1 MREPIA
7 IVGMACRYPGG
18 VTTPEGLWQASISAA
33 DLIGEMPADRGW
45 DLDSLYDPDPDRP
58 GRSYTR
64 HGGFL
69 DRAGDFDAA
78 FFGMSPREALTTDP
92 QQRLLLT
99 AAWEALEDAGIAAPS
114 IRGSRTAVFTG
125 VMMHDYA
132 PRVHTVPDGL
142 EGHLITG
149 NTASV
154 ASGRLAYVLGLHGPA
169 LTVDTGCSSSLVTLH
184 LAAESL
190 HRGESDLALAGGVTV
205 MATPEMFV
213 EFSRLRGLAPDG
225 RCKPFSAAA
234 DGTAWAE
241 GCGML
246 VLERLSDAV
255 RNGHRVHAIVRGSA
269 VNSDGAS
276 NGLSAPSGPA
286 QELVVRQALSVAGLS
301 TSDIDAVEAH
311 GTGTT
316 LGDPIEAQALLN
328 TYGQDREEPLLLGSI
343 KSNTGHTQAAA
354 GVAGVIK
361 MVHAMRHGTLPRILH
376 FTEPSPHVDWAS
388 GAVRPLA
395 EHTPWPET
403 GRPRRAGISSFG
415 ISGTNAHVL
424 LEQAPDRPVGRDA
437 ETGVV
442 PLLLS
447 ATSLTALRAQA
458 ARLRAHLDNTDT
470 DLADAGFTLATG
482 RSRFEHRA
490 AVLAADRDT
499 LCAGLDA
506 LANGRPAPE
515 VVTGT
520 AQRDVRP
527 VLVFPGQGTQWTGMA
542 LELLAASPVFA
553 ERMAACQQA
562 LTPFVDWQLTEVLAD
577 ETALSTVDIV
587 QPATWAVMVSLAAL
601 WQAHGVEPVAV
612 VGHSQGEIA
621 AATVAGALSLADGA
635 RVVALRAKAIRA
647 LSGLGG
653 MASVGLSREAA
664 EQRIQPWTGAL
675 CVAAVNGPEA
685 TVVSGDPQ
693 ALQELSAALEAE
705 GVRFRLLP
713 VDYAS
718 HSPQVDLLRTELH
731 TLLAPIRPRTSEI
744 PFHSTV
750 TGEQFDTAGLDAGY
764 WFTNLRQTVE
774 FETAVRGLIAKGQH
788 AFLECSTH
796 PVLTVGLRRLLDEHT
811 EDGVTLGTLRREEG
825 GLPRFLL
832 AAAEAQANG
841 IDLRLDRAFPGARLT
856 GLPTYPFQPERFWLL
871 PTAAASASADHP
883 MLTAAVV
890 LAGGDGLVCTGT
902 LSRRARPWLADH
914 AVNGTVLL
922 PGAAFAE
929 LALHAGELIGAPRL
943 DDLVVQRPLLVP
955 ATATIELQVTVDAA
969 GALAIYSRPAR
980 DEPWTQ
986 HATGTLG
993 HGEPEPTARSAW
1005 PPPGAQEISL
1015 DGAYQRLAEL
1025 GYEYGPVFQ
1034 GLHRAWQH
1042 GDTRYAEV
1050 TLPTE
1055 PGRYGLHPALL
1066 DAALHPLLLG
1076 ADHHLRLPFGWDGV
1090 SLHAT
1095 GASTVRVTLS
1105 PSGPDAYRV
1114 TITDPT
1120 GAPVA
1125 QIDSVSLRPVRTD
1138 LLGGDRTLFHLDWIP
1153 VPPRAARTGNTV
1165 VLPATS
1171 AHQVLGVL
1179 RDWLAQDHDGVLVIV
1194 THRAIATSATED
1206 VTDLDAAPV
1215 WGLVRTAQ
1223 SEHPGRFAL
1232 VDLDDPAQLDTA
1244 IACDEPQLAVRDGQL
1259 LTPRLARNT
1268 EPGEPVHFHP
1278 DGTVLIT
1285 GGTGTLGRALTRHLV
1300 THHGVRHL
1308 ILTARRPAEAPD
1320 LPGAEVEVIPC
1331 DVADTEALAALLAAI
1346 PAAHPLTAV
1355 IHAAGVLDD
1364 STVDALTPEQLDTVS
1379 RPKIEGARNLH
1390 TLTRHLDLTA
1400 FVLFSSVAGIIGTR
1414 GQANYA
1420 AANSYLDALAAHR
1433 RAHGLPGTSMAWG
1446 LWAPESGMTGHLSDT
1461 DHARLTRSRLR
1472 PIAQDHGL
1480 ALFDAALTGPALS
1493 VPARFDLTDRDSAD
1507 RPPIFAGLL
1516 APRRRAA
1523 VRTQPVNFVP
1533 GDERAVLDL
1542 VLSTVSTVLGNDS
1555 KLNPD
1560 RAFRDLG
1567 FDSLSGLE
1575 LRNRLSAATG
1585 LRLPAT
1591 AVFDHPTPAQLAAHL
1606 RGAAATPAPIVAPNA
1621 PEDDPIVLVGAG
1633 CRFPGGVSTVDDL
1646 WTLLAEGRD
1655 VTTEFPTD
1663 RGWDLGADRNS
1674 VRRGG
1679 FLHNAAEF
1687 DPAFFGIPPREAL
1700 VMDPQQRILLEVAWH
1715 ALESAGI
1722 NPATLCGSRTAVF
1735 TGTMG
1740 SDYAHREHEI
1750 PADLSGQVSIDNAS
1764 SVASGRLAYFFGF
1777 EGPAITLDTACSSA
1791 LVAMHLA
1798 ARALRDGEC
1807 TLALAGG
1814 VTVMTT
1820 PTLFVEFAKV
1830 YALAPDGRC
1839 KPFAAAADG
1848 TAWSEGAGLVVLERL
1863 SDARRN
1869 GHQVLAIL
1877 RGSAINSDG
1886 ASNGLTAPN
1895 GAAQRRVI
1903 QDALSAAGLRP
1914 SEVDAVEAH
1923 GTGTTLGDPIE
1934 AQALLETYGQDRDR
1948 PVLVGSAKSNLGH
1961 TQAAAGVAGVLK
1973 MMMAMRH
1980 GMLPGTLHLD
1990 RPSPHVDWT
1999 DGSVELAGEAVNWPE
2014 TGRPRRAGISSFG
2027 ISGTNA
2033 HVILEQPAPE
2043 LSPEPAPAPR
2053 PAPETA
2059 SQPVLVPTPGAAPK
2073 PESQPKLLPWLVSAA
2088 TPQALSRQAHAL
2100 LTHPADPLD
2109 IAHSLAATRAHLPA
2123 RAVYL
2128 GRTKP
2133 DLHQAITTATA
2144 ITGEVHDGPTAF
2156 LFPGQGAQ
2164 FPGMAADLYRD
2175 EPRFAAAFDAITAE
2189 LNQHLDH
2196 PLTFTA
2202 DLTRTDHT
2210 QAAVFA
2216 VEVALY
2222 RLITAFGVTP
2232 DALAGHSVGEI
2243 AAAHVAG
2250 VLSLPDACTLIA
2262 ARGRLMHEL
2271 DRDGAMVAI
2280 RATEAEAREL
2290 LRGHENQV
2298 AIAAING
2305 PSSVVLSGT
2314 TDLVLELAAR
2324 TPHVRRLDVAQAF
2337 HSPHMDPMLAPFR
2350 EVLATLEFHEPTI
2363 PVISSVT
2370 GRPAAATDLRTPE
2383 YWVRHARHPVRFHDC
2398 LGALAAGTYLEIG
2411 PGNTLSA
2418 LGQES
2423 QPDAE
2428 FLPVLPKGRP
2438 GQESVL
2444 RALGG
2449 AHTRGVAVDW
2459 PAWCT
2464 GGRRVTLPGY
2474 QFSRE
2479 RYWLPMRA
2487 AQPAQDPLLHV
2498 VEWSA
2503 ATPKHLP
2510 LTGPWLVVAPPEE
2523 QFDEITNAVARTL
2536 DTADV
2541 LRCNGTEELPPSAGI
2556 VSLLALDP
2564 VIGEASVPRAVT
2576 ATLALLQSAPEGTQ
2590 VWALTQGAIRARAG
2604 DTVPRPEQA
2613 GVWGL
2618 GRVAALEAP
2627 GSWGGLIDL
2636 PEQPTDADWLAFRAA
2651 LGGED
2656 QAAIRDGRVFVR
2668 RLATVPARPSAVP
2681 DTTGTVLIT
2690 GGLGGLGGHVARL
2703 LATRG
2708 TRRLL
2713 LVGRQGPD
2721 SVGAADLHAEL
2732 TAAGAEVTIAACDIA
2747 DRDALAD
2754 LLADHKLS
2762 GVVHAAGVLDDGVL
2776 ESLSPNRFATVFAA
2790 KVGGA
2795 QHLHDLTRDHP
2806 LDFFVL
2812 CSSLAST
2819 VGSPGQGNYSAANA
2833 VLEAL
2838 AHQRHA
2844 LGLPATCLAWG
2855 PWADTGMATTELET
2869 TWRARGITAM
2879 PAVAALDALG
2889 RALAAGGPEY
2899 AIAEVDWSR
2908 FAAAHNAIRPSHLC
2922 DNLPGGQL
2930 DSPASPA
2937 SVRLDDVPVE
2947 ERENYLTQVVISH
2960 VAAVSGHHAGD
2971 IPPGRSF
2978 RELGLDS
2985 LAGVQLRNRI
2995 STATGAPL
3003 TATVVYEHPTPAA
3016 LARHLI
3022 EVLGGGVR
3030 DAVQTTMTRLRE
3042 LELALAEL
3050 RPGAVGRGEAITSTL
3065 ERILRSWQSRERA
3078 ETAKPDLDSAT
3089 DDEIFDL
3096 IDGVLAEDR

>member
-18 VTTPEGLWQASISAA
+18 VTTPEGLWQAAISAA

-99 AAWEALEDAGIAAPS
+99 AAWEALEDAGIAATS

-234 DGTAWAE
+234 DGTAWSE
-241 GCGML
+241 GCGLL

-286 QELVVRQALSVAGLS
+286 QELVVRQALAVAGLS

-328 TYGQDREEPLLLGSI
+328 TYGQDRAHPLLLGSI

-361 MVHAMRHGTLPRILH
+361 MVHAMRHGTLPKILH
-376 FTEPSPHVDWAS
+376 FTEPSPHVDWAG

-437 ETGVV
+437 ETGVL

-458 ARLRAHLDNTDT
+458 ARLRAHLDNTEAA
-470 DLADAGFTLATG
+470 LADVGFTLATG
-482 RSRFEHRA
+482 RARFEHRA
-490 AVLAADRDT
+490 AVVAADPDT
-499 LCAGLDA
+499 LRAGLDA
-506 LANGRPAPE
+506 LATGQPAPE
-515 VVTGT
+515 LVTGT

-542 LELLAASPVFA
+542 LDLLAASPVFV
-553 ERMAACQQA
+553 ERLAACQQA
-562 LTPFVDWQLTEVLAD
+562 LSPFVDWQLTEVLAD

-601 WQAHGVEPVAV
+601 WQAHGVDPVAV

-621 AATVAGALSLADGA
+621 AATVAGALSLEDGA

-653 MASVGLSREAA
+653 MASVGLSRELT
-664 EQRIQPWTGAL
+664 EQRIQPWAGAL

-693 ALQELSAALEAE
+693 ALNELSVVLEAE

-718 HSPQVDLLRTELH
+718 HSPQVDLLRAELH
-731 TLLAPIRPRTSEI
+731 TLLAPIRPRTSDI

-750 TGEQFDTAGLDAGY
+750 TGELIDTAGLDADY
-764 WFTNLRQTVE
+764 WFTNLRRTVE
-774 FETAVRGLIAKGQH
+774 FETAVRGLITKGQH

-796 PVLTVGLRRLLDEHT
+796 PVLTVGLRQLLDEHT

-825 GLPRFLL
+825 GLHRFLL

-841 IDLRLDRAFPGARLT
+841 IDLRLDRAFPGGRLT

-871 PTAAASASADHP
+871 PTAAASATAEHP
-883 MLTAAVV
+883 LLTTAVV

-902 LSRRARPWLADH
+902 LSQRAHPWLADH

-955 ATATIELQVTVDAA
+955 TTATIELQVTVDAA

-986 HATGTLG
+986 HATGALG
-993 HGEPEPTARSAW
+993 HGTPEPTDRSAW
-1005 PPPGAQEISL
+1005 PPPGAQEINL
-1015 DGAYQRLAEL
+1015 DGAYQRLADR

-1034 GLHRAWQH
+1034 GLQRAWQD
-1042 GDTRYAEV
+1042 GETRYAEV

-1076 ADHHLRLPFGWDGV
+1076 ADQNLRLPFGWDGV

-1095 GASTVRVTLS
+1095 GASTVRVTLT

-1125 QIDSVSLRPVRTD
+1125 QLDSVSLRPVRTD

-1153 VPPRAARTGNTV
+1153 VPHRTARTGNTE
-1165 VLPATS
+1165 VLHATG
-1171 AHQVLGVL
+1171 AHQVLAAL
-1179 RDWLAQDHDGVLVIV
+1179 RDWLAKDQDGVLLVV
-1194 THRAIATSATED
+1194 TNRAVATSPTED

-1232 VDLDDPAQLDTA
+1232 ADLDDPDQLDAA
-1244 IACDEPQLAVRDGQL
+1244 IACDEPQIAVRAGQL
-1259 LTPRLARNT
+1259 LTPRLSRGT
-1268 EPGEPVHFHP
+1268 EPGQPVHLDP

-1285 GGTGTLGRALTRHLV
+1285 GGTGTLGRALARHLV
-1300 THHGVRHL
+1300 TNHGVRHL
-1308 ILTARRPAEAPD
+1308 ILTGRRAAEAPD
-1320 LPGAEVEVIPC
+1320 LPGAKVRVIPC
-1331 DVADTEALAALLAAI
+1331 DVANTEALAALLADI

-1390 TLTRHLDLTA
+1390 RLTSHLPLTA

-1433 RAHGLPGTSMAWG
+1433 RAHGLPATSMAWG
-1446 LWAPESGMTGHLSDT
+1446 LWAQESGMTGHLSDT
-1461 DHARLTRSRLR
+1461 DHARLSRSRLR
-1472 PIAQDHGL
+1472 PIAQEHGL
-1480 ALFDAALTGPALS
+1480 ALFDAALAGPALS
-1493 VPARFDLTDRDSAD
+1493 VPARFDLTDRESGD
-1507 RPPIFAGLL
+1507 RLPILAGLL

-1523 VRTQPVNFVP
+1523 ARTQPVTFVP

-1555 KLNPD
+1555 KINPE

-1606 RGAAATPAPIVAPNA
+1606 RGTATTPAPIAAPVA

-1633 CRFPGGVSTVDDL
+1633 CRFPGGVSTVDEL

-1655 VTTEFPTD
+1655 VITDFPTD
-1663 RGWDLGADRNS
+1663 RGWDVESRYTNDS

-1679 FLHNAAEF
+1679 FLADAAEF

-1722 NPATLCGSRTAVF
+1722 DPATLRGSRTAVF

-1820 PTLFVEFAKV
+1820 PTLFVEFSKV
-1830 YALAPDGRC
+1830 YALAPDGHC
-1839 KPFAAAADG
+1839 KPFAAAANG

-1869 GHQVLAIL
+1869 GHQILAIL

-1903 QDALSAAGLRP
+1903 QAALSAAGLRP

-1934 AQALLETYGQDRDR
+1934 AQALLATYGQDRDR
-1948 PVLVGSAKSNLGH
+1948 PVLIGSAKSNLGH

-1980 GMLPGTLHLD
+1980 GVLPGTLHLE
-1990 RPSPHVDWT
+1990 RPSPHVDWAG
-1999 DGSVELAGEAVNWPE
+1999 GSVELAGESVSWPE

-2033 HVILEQPAPE
+2033 HVILEEPAPE
-2043 LSPEPAPAPR
+2043 LAPAPAPR
-2053 PAPETA
+2053 
-2059 SQPVLVPTPGAAPK
+2059 
-2073 PESQPKLLPWLVSAA
+2073 
-2088 TPQALSRQAHAL
+2088 
-2100 LTHPADPLD
+2100 
-2109 IAHSLAATRAHLPA
+2109 
-2123 RAVYL
+2123 L
-2128 GRTKP
+2128 GSDT
-2133 DLHQAITTATA
+2133 
-2144 ITGEVHDGPTAF
+2144 
-2156 LFPGQGAQ
+2156 
-2164 FPGMAADLYRD
+2164 
-2175 EPRFAAAFDAITAE
+2175 
-2189 LNQHLDH
+2189 
-2196 PLTFTA
+2196 
-2202 DLTRTDHT
+2202 
-2210 QAAVFA
+2210 
-2216 VEVALY
+2216 
-2222 RLITAFGVTP
+2222 
-2232 DALAGHSVGEI
+2232 
-2243 AAAHVAG
+2243 
-2250 VLSLPDACTLIA
+2250 
-2262 ARGRLMHEL
+2262 
-2271 DRDGAMVAI
+2271 
-2280 RATEAEAREL
+2280 
-2290 LRGHENQV
+2290 
-2298 AIAAING
+2298 
-2305 PSSVVLSGT
+2305 
-2314 TDLVLELAAR
+2314 
-2324 TPHVRRLDVAQAF
+2324 
-2337 HSPHMDPMLAPFR
+2337 
-2350 EVLATLEFHEPTI
+2350 
-2363 PVISSVT
+2363 
-2370 GRPAAATDLRTPE
+2370 
-2383 YWVRHARHPVRFHDC
+2383 
-2398 LGALAAGTYLEIG
+2398 
-2411 PGNTLSA
+2411 
-2418 LGQES
+2418 
-2423 QPDAE
+2423 
-2428 FLPVLPKGRP
+2428 
-2438 GQESVL
+2438 
-2444 RALGG
+2444 
-2449 AHTRGVAVDW
+2449 
-2459 PAWCT
+2459 
-2464 GGRRVTLPGY
+2464 
-2474 QFSRE
+2474 
-2479 RYWLPMRA
+2479 A
-2487 AQPAQDPLLHV
+2487 AQPA
-2498 VEWSA
+2498 
-2503 ATPKHLP
+2503 ATP
-2510 LTGPWLVVAPPEE
+2510 T
-2523 QFDEITNAVARTL
+2523 
-2536 DTADV
+2536 
-2541 LRCNGTEELPPSAGI
+2541 
-2556 VSLLALDP
+2556 
-2564 VIGEASVPRAVT
+2564 
-2576 ATLALLQSAPEGTQ
+2576 
-2590 VWALTQGAIRARAG
+2590 
-2604 DTVPRPEQA
+2604 TVPELAALPVSGSGPVPASRPVPDPAPAPARRPAPTRPTGQA
-2613 GVWGL
+2613 GN
-2618 GRVAALEAP
+2618 P
-2627 GSWGGLIDL
+2627 
-2636 PEQPTDADWLAFRAA
+2636 
-2651 LGGED
+2651 
-2656 QAAIRDGRVFVR
+2656 R
-2668 RLATVPARPSAVP
+2668 RPRPA
-2681 DTTGTVLIT
+2681 
-2690 GGLGGLGGHVARL
+2690 H
-2703 LATRG
+2703 
-2708 TRRLL
+2708 
-2713 LVGRQGPD
+2713 
-2721 SVGAADLHAEL
+2721 
-2732 TAAGAEVTIAACDIA
+2732 
-2747 DRDALAD
+2747 
-2754 LLADHKLS
+2754 
-2762 GVVHAAGVLDDGVL
+2762 
-2776 ESLSPNRFATVFAA
+2776 
-2790 KVGGA
+2790 
-2795 QHLHDLTRDHP
+2795 
-2806 LDFFVL
+2806 
-2812 CSSLAST
+2812 
-2819 VGSPGQGNYSAANA
+2819 
-2833 VLEAL
+2833 
-2838 AHQRHA
+2838 
-2844 LGLPATCLAWG
+2844 
-2855 PWADTGMATTELET
+2855 
-2869 TWRARGITAM
+2869 
-2879 PAVAALDALG
+2879 
-2889 RALAAGGPEY
+2889 
-2899 AIAEVDWSR
+2899 
-2908 FAAAHNAIRPSHLC
+2908 
-2922 DNLPGGQL
+2922 
-2930 DSPASPA
+2930 
-2937 SVRLDDVPVE
+2937 
-2947 ERENYLTQVVISH
+2947 
-2960 VAAVSGHHAGD
+2960 
-2971 IPPGRSF
+2971 
-2978 RELGLDS
+2978 
-2985 LAGVQLRNRI
+2985 
-2995 STATGAPL
+2995 
-3003 TATVVYEHPTPAA
+3003 
-3016 LARHLI
+3016 
-3022 EVLGGGVR
+3022 
-3030 DAVQTTMTRLRE
+3030 
-3042 LELALAEL
+3042 
-3050 RPGAVGRGEAITSTL
+3050 
-3065 ERILRSWQSRERA
+3065 
-3078 ETAKPDLDSAT
+3078 
-3089 DDEIFDL
+3089 
-3096 IDGVLAEDR
+3096 